1 MATAD
6 QQASVP
12 DQEIEAGHI
21 VVSRAAILAEA
32 RSWIGTPYRHQ
43 ASLKG
48 AGCDCLG
55 LIRGVYRAFCGPEK
69 EPITP
74 YSPHWAEETGQETLR
89 DAARRHLTEID
100 PAPYRDGAPL
110 DAGDVIL
117 IRVRDRGIAKHAAIT
132 SGADAIIHAY
142 ERHAVA
148 EDALPAAWR
157 RRIAYAFRFPGI
169 AD

>member
-1 MATAD
+1 MASQGSA
-6 QQASVP
+6 AP
-12 DQEIEAGHI
+12 EIT
-21 VVSRAAILAEA
+21 RAAIVAEA

-74 YSPHWAEETGQETLR
+74 YSPYWAEETGQETLR

-100 PAPYRDGAPL
+100 PASYRDGVPL

-117 IRVRDRGIAKHAAIT
+117 IRMRDRGPAKHAAIT
-132 SGADAIIHAY
+132 SGPDSIIHAY

-148 EDALPAAWR
+148 EDALPIAWR

>member
-1 MATAD
+1 MTA
-6 QQASVP
+6 SP
-12 DQEIEAGHI
+12 DWAAN
-21 VVSRAAILAEA
+21 VSRAAIVAEA
-32 RSWIGTPYRHQ
+32 RAWIGTPYRHQ

-48 AGCDCLG
+48 AGADCLG
-55 LIRGVYRAFCGPEK
+55 LIRGVYRVFYGPEK

-74 YSPHWAEETGQETLR
+74 YSPNWAEETGQETLR
-89 DAARRHLTEID
+89 DAARRHLAEID
-100 PAPYRDGAPL
+100 AAPFRDGAPL
-110 DAGDVIL
+110 GEGDVIL

-132 SGADAIIHAY
+132 SGSDSIIHAY

-148 EDALPAAWR
+148 EDALPVAWR